1 MVEYHGWLNIS
12 QSIDGENES
21 DKILI
26 VNQIKEKIA
35 TAFTDGRIVTLKII
49 NGNVMLHCGGIA
61 NHWDNEVKDVI
72 AFFKFIA
79 TISFGTYGLL
89 YVRDTDAID
98 ERANNFKI
106 IRVAKGKL
114 TEFKD
119 TILSPCNPII
129 EA

>member
-61 NHWDNEVKDVI
+61 NHWDNEVKDVV
-72 AFFKFIA
+72 AFFEFIS
-79 TISFGTYGLL
+79 TIAFGTYGVL
-89 YVRDTDAID
+89 YIRDTDVD
-98 ERANNFKI
+98 GDNSNYFKI
-106 IRVAKGKL
+106 IRIAKGKL

-119 TILSPCNPII
+119 GILSPCNPTI